1 MPRATPMRFPG
12 FDTAMILKF
21 PDLNTLRLALIN
33 GAIPA
38 NVAAAGAVAGF
49 DGDQCVVETSASLPA
64 GNKNELKKIGVQLA
78 PARAT
83 WPAGLEK
90 TEVSSWAEIL
100 PLERDRNPV
109 DHLEQVPV
117 LFDLANGEEL
127 ARLVIEVLRLGN
139 DRQGFR
145 WLENVANAE
154 SPRALLRV

>member
-1 MPRATPMRFPG
+1 MRFPG
-12 FDTAMILKF
+12 FDNIMILKF
-21 PDLNTLRLALIN
+21 PDLNTLRLAMIQ

-38 NVAAAGAVAGF
+38 NVSAAGAVAGF
-49 DGDQCVVETSASLPA
+49 DGDVCIVETSASLSA
-64 GNKNELKKIGVQLA
+64 TNKNDLKKIGVQVL
-78 PARAT
+78 PAKTT
-83 WPAGLEK
+83 WPAGLAK

-117 LFDLANGEEL
+117 LFDLKNGEEL

-145 WLENVANAE
+145 WLEQANTD
-154 SPRALLRV
+154 STRALLRVV